1 MSALLMG
8 GIYEVYCSDGLMW
21 HDMHKKFHDDQFR
34 HLGDIKVIAAK
45 F

>member
-8 GIYEVYCSDGLMW
+8 SIYEVYCSDGLW
-21 HDMHKKFHDDQFR
+21 HDMHNIFHDDQFM